1 MKKIYITLCAVCAAL
16 LVSGCQSAMDAQGK
30 MLGMTQ
36 VHKGPDKCVYFMK
49 DGKKYK
55 CEQKYYNVKPIYF
68 KSFREVSDSEWN
80 ASFGK

>member
-1 MKKIYITLCAVCAAL
+1 MKKLYILSALFCAL
-16 LVSGCQSAMDAQGK
+16 LVSGCQSAMDVQGK

-55 CEQKYYNVKPIYF
+55 CNQKYYNPSPVYF
-68 KSFREVSDSEWN
+68 KSFREVSDAEWD